1 MKKITRIESSI
12 PIIKRRKK
20 VAAYARVST
29 SAERLKHSLSAQISY
44 YSAMIQAN
52 TEWEFVRVYADEY
65 ISGTGTAKRT
75 EFQNMIK
82 DCEEGKI
89 DIILTKS
96 ISRFARNTIDLLENI
111 RHLKDLGIAVIF
123 EKENINSMSGDG
135 ELMLTILASY
145 AQEEVRSI
153 SDNIKW
159 RMRKS
164 MKMGKPNAVTSFH
177 ILGYEWENDTLV
189 IVPKE
194 ADIVRRIF
202 REYKSG
208 NSLYKIAKGLNADGI
223 STKRGY
229 QWDSTAI
236 QRILK
241 NITYTGNILHQKQYV
256 VDPISK
262 VRKNNHGEL
271 PQYYVEST
279 HDAIIDKSEFDC
291 IQDIMKERGIQKP
304 WMCHQ
309 SDIDFF
315 RGKIVCKKCGCK
327 FWHQVGHKEH
337 KNVHYWRHSTYKSK
351 DICIRGQINHNSLL
365 KITADIC
372 GLEKYDTSV
381 FSENIEEVYVLES
394 NSLEFHL
401 SDGRI
406 ITRDFINTGRADYW
420 TPEHRAK
427 LSAIR
432 QDISYK
438 KNKSAFTSKI
448 KCVVC
453 QCNFVRAKQIGKH
466 SPNGIYYYW
475 RCKIHGQ
482 KCMAVGLRDDI
493 LKEIISHIMKTDY
506 FDESLFLQTIDCIA
520 VNEQGILECHYKDGQ
535 VIETLYEHTSINPNL
550 RWNKERKQKQSC
562 LIKKYHQGDE
572 ESD

>member
-164 MKMGKPNAVTSFH
+164 MKMGKPNAVTNFH

-432 QDISYK
+432 QDISYA

-448 KCVVC
+448 KCFVC

>member
-145 AQEEVRSI
+145 AQEEIRSI

-223 STKRGY
+223 STKKGY

-262 VRKNNHGEL
+262 VRKDNHGEL

-291 IQDIMKERGIQKP
+291 IQEIMKERGIQKP
-304 WMCHQ
+304 WKCHQ

-315 RGKIVCKKCGCK
+315 RGKIVCKKCGRK
-327 FWHQVGHKEH
+327 FWHQVGPKAY
-337 KNVHYWRHSTYKSK
+337 KNLNYWKHSIYKSE
-351 DICIRGQINHNSLL
+351 DICIKGQINHNSLL
-365 KITADIC
+365 KISADIC
-372 GLEKYDTSV
+372 GLEKYDASV
-381 FSENIEEVYVLES
+381 FSDNIEEIYVLES
-394 NSLEFHL
+394 NVLEFHL

-432 QDISYK
+432 QDISYT

-448 KCVVC
+448 KCIVC

-493 LKEIISHIMKTDY
+493 LKEIISNIMQTEC
-506 FDESLFLQTIDCIA
+506 FDENLFLQTIDCIA

-535 VIETLYEHTSINPNL
+535 VIETLYEHPSINPNL
-550 RWNKERKQKQSC
+550 RWSKERKQT
-562 LIKKYHQGDE
+562 QGSFMKNCHRRSEQND
-572 ESD
+572 

>member
-159 RMRKS
+159 RMRKN
-164 MKMGKPNAVTSFH
+164 MKMGKPNAVTCFH

-223 STKRGY
+223 STKKGY

-262 VRKNNHGEL
+262 VRKDNHGEL

-291 IQDIMKERGIQKP
+291 IQEIMKERGIQKP
-304 WMCHQ
+304 WKCHQ

-315 RGKIVCKKCGCK
+315 RGKIVCKKCGRK
-327 FWHQVGHKEH
+327 FWHQVGPKAY
-337 KNVHYWRHSTYKSK
+337 KNLNYWKHSIYKSE
-351 DICIRGQINHNSLL
+351 DICIKGQINHNSLL
-365 KITADIC
+365 KISADIC
-372 GLEKYDTSV
+372 GLEKYDASV
-381 FSENIEEVYVLES
+381 FSDNIEEIYVLES
-394 NSLEFHL
+394 NVLEFHL

-432 QDISYK
+432 QDISYT

-448 KCVVC
+448 KCIVC

-493 LKEIISHIMKTDY
+493 LKEIVSHIMKTDC
-506 FDESLFLQTIDCIA
+506 FDESLFLQTIDCIF
-520 VNEQGILECHYKDGQ
+520 VNAQGVLECHYKNGQ
-535 VIETLYEHTSINPNL
+535 VIETLYEHPSINPNL
-550 RWNKERKQKQSC
+550 RWSKDRKQT
-562 LIKKYHQGDE
+562 QGSFMKNCHRRSEQND
-572 ESD
+572 

>member
-44 YSAMIQAN
+44 YNAMIQAN

-111 RHLKDLGIAVIF
+111 RRLKDLGIAVIF

-304 WMCHQ
+304 WIHHQ

-315 RGKIVCKKCGCK
+315 RGKIVCKKCGHK

-337 KNVHYWRHSTYKSK
+337 KNVHYWRHSTYKSE

-372 GLEKYDTSV
+372 GLEKYDASV

-432 QDISYK
+432 QDISYA

-453 QCNFVRAKQIGKH
+453 QCNFARAMYG
-466 SPNGIYYYW
+466 G
-475 RCKIHGQ
+475 RF
-482 KCMAVGLRDDI
+482 A
-493 LKEIISHIMKTDY
+493 
-506 FDESLFLQTIDCIA
+506 
-520 VNEQGILECHYKDGQ
+520 
-535 VIETLYEHTSINPNL
+535 
-550 RWNKERKQKQSC
+550 
-562 LIKKYHQGDE
+562 
-572 ESD
+572 

>member
-309 SDIDFF
+309 SGIDFF
-315 RGKIVCKKCGCK
+315 RSKIVCKKCGCK

-432 QDISYK
+432 QDISYA

>member
-279 HDAIIDKSEFDC
+279 HEAIIDKSEFDC

-309 SDIDFF
+309 SGIDFF
-315 RGKIVCKKCGCK
+315 RSKIVCKKCGCK

-432 QDISYK
+432 QDISYA

>member
-279 HDAIIDKSEFDC
+279 HEAIIDKSEFDC

-432 QDISYK
+432 QDISYA

>member
-164 MKMGKPNAVTSFH
+164 MKMGKPNAVTNFH

-279 HDAIIDKSEFDC
+279 HEAIIDKSEFDC

-432 QDISYK
+432 QDISYA

>member
-279 HDAIIDKSEFDC
+279 HEAIIDKSEFDC

-420 TPEHRAK
+420 TPEYRAK

-432 QDISYK
+432 QDISYA

>member
-164 MKMGKPNAVTSFH
+164 MKMGKPNAVTNFH

-279 HDAIIDKSEFDC
+279 HDDIIDKSEFDC

-309 SDIDFF
+309 SGIDFF
-315 RGKIVCKKCGCK
+315 RSKIVCKKCGCK

-432 QDISYK
+432 QDISYA

>member
-111 RHLKDLGIAVIF
+111 RRLKDLGIAVIF

-164 MKMGKPNAVTSFH
+164 MKIGKPNAVTSFH

-208 NSLYKIAKGLNADGI
+208 NSLYKIAKALNADGI

-279 HDAIIDKSEFDC
+279 HDDIIDKSEFDC

-432 QDISYK
+432 QDISYA

>member
-96 ISRFARNTIDLLENI
+96 ISRFSRNTIDLLENI
-111 RHLKDLGIAVIF
+111 RRLKDLGIAVIF

-432 QDISYK
+432 QDISYA

>member
-1 MKKITRIESSI
+1 MKKITRIELPI

-279 HDAIIDKSEFDC
+279 HDDIIDKSEFDC
-291 IQDIMKERGIQKP
+291 IQDIMKEKKNQKP

-309 SDIDFF
+309 SGIDFF
-315 RGKIVCKKCGCK
+315 RSKIVCKKCGCK

-372 GLEKYDTSV
+372 GLEKYDASV
-381 FSENIEEVYVLES
+381 FSENIEEIYVLES
-394 NSLEFHL
+394 NALEFHL

-432 QDISYK
+432 QDISYA
-438 KNKSAFTSKI
+438 KNKSVFTSKI

>member
-159 RMRKS
+159 RMRKN
-164 MKMGKPNAVTSFH
+164 MKMGKPNAVTCFH

-279 HDAIIDKSEFDC
+279 HEAIIDKSEFDC

-309 SDIDFF
+309 SGIDFF
-315 RGKIVCKKCGCK
+315 RSKIVCKKCGCK

-432 QDISYK
+432 QDISYT

-448 KCVVC
+448 KCIVC

>member
-1 MKKITRIESSI
+1 MKKITRIELPI

-29 SAERLKHSLSAQISY
+29 YTERLKHSLSAQISY

-52 TEWEFVRVYADEY
+52 AEWEFVRVYADEY
-65 ISGTGTAKRT
+65 ISGTGTSKRT

-111 RHLKDLGIAVIF
+111 RRLKDLGIAVIF

-208 NSLYKIAKGLNADGI
+208 NSLYKIAKALNADGI

-432 QDISYK
+432 QDISYA

>member
-291 IQDIMKERGIQKP
+291 IQEIMKERGIQKP
-304 WMCHQ
+304 WKCHQ

-315 RGKIVCKKCGCK
+315 RGKIVCKKCGRK

-432 QDISYK
+432 QDISYA

-506 FDESLFLQTIDCIA
+506 FDESLFLQTIDCIF
-520 VNEQGILECHYKDGQ
+520 VNAQDVLECHYKNGQ

>member
-223 STKRGY
+223 STKKGY

-262 VRKNNHGEL
+262 VRKDNHGEL

-291 IQDIMKERGIQKP
+291 IQEIMKERGIQKP
-304 WMCHQ
+304 WKCHQ

-315 RGKIVCKKCGCK
+315 RGKIVCKKCGRK
-327 FWHQVGHKEH
+327 FWHQVGPKAY
-337 KNVHYWRHSTYKSK
+337 KNLNYWKHSIYKSE
-351 DICIRGQINHNSLL
+351 DICIKGQINHNSLL
-365 KITADIC
+365 KISADIC
-372 GLEKYDTSV
+372 GLEKYDASV
-381 FSENIEEVYVLES
+381 FSDNIEEIYVLES
-394 NSLEFHL
+394 NVLEFHL

-432 QDISYK
+432 QDISYA

-448 KCVVC
+448 KCIVC
-453 QCNFVRAKQIGKH
+453 QCNFVRVKQIGKH

-475 RCKIHGQ
+475 RCKSHGQ

-493 LKEIISHIMKTDY
+493 LKEIISNIMQTEC
-506 FDESLFLQTIDCIA
+506 FDENLFLQTIDCIA

-535 VIETLYEHTSINPNL
+535 VIETLYEHPSINPNL
-550 RWNKERKQKQSC
+550 RWSKERKQT
-562 LIKKYHQGDE
+562 QGSFMKNCHRRSEQND
-572 ESD
+572 

>member
-111 RHLKDLGIAVIF
+111 RRLKDLGIAVIF

-208 NSLYKIAKGLNADGI
+208 NSLYKISKGLNADGI

-279 HDAIIDKSEFDC
+279 HDDIIDKSEFDC

-432 QDISYK
+432 QDISYA

-493 LKEIISHIMKTDY
+493 LKEIISHIMKTDC
-506 FDESLFLQTIDCIA
+506 FDESLFLQTIDCIF
-520 VNEQGILECHYKDGQ
+520 VNAQGVLECHYKNGQ
-535 VIETLYEHTSINPNL
+535 VIETLYEHPSINPNL
-550 RWNKERKQKQSC
+550 RWSKDRKQT
-562 LIKKYHQGDE
+562 QGSFMKNCHRRSEQND
-572 ESD
+572 

>member
-1 MKKITRIESSI
+1 MKKITRIELPI

-223 STKRGY
+223 STKKGY

-262 VRKNNHGEL
+262 VRKDNHGEL
-271 PQYYVEST
+271 PQYYVEDT
-279 HDAIIDKSEFDC
+279 HDAIIDKSEFDG

-315 RGKIVCKKCGCK
+315 RGKIVCKKCGRK
-327 FWHQVGHKEH
+327 FWHQVGPKAY
-337 KNVHYWRHSTYKSK
+337 KNLNYWKHSIYKSE
-351 DICIRGQINHNSLL
+351 DICIKGQINHNSLL
-365 KITADIC
+365 KISADIC
-372 GLEKYDTSV
+372 GLEKYDASV
-381 FSENIEEVYVLES
+381 FSDNIEEIYVLES
-394 NSLEFHL
+394 NVLEFHL

-432 QDISYK
+432 QDISYT

-448 KCVVC
+448 KCIVC

-493 LKEIISHIMKTDY
+493 LKEIISHIMKTDC
-506 FDESLFLQTIDCIA
+506 FDESLFLQTIDCIF
-520 VNEQGILECHYKDGQ
+520 VNAQGVLECHYKNGQ
-535 VIETLYEHTSINPNL
+535 VIETLYEHPSINPNL
-550 RWNKERKQKQSC
+550 RWSKDRKQT
-562 LIKKYHQGDE
+562 QGSFMKNCHRRSEQND
-572 ESD
+572 

>member
-208 NSLYKIAKGLNADGI
+208 NSLYKIAKALNADGI

-279 HDAIIDKSEFDC
+279 HDDIIDKSEFDC

-432 QDISYK
+432 QDISYA
-438 KNKSAFTSKI
+438 KNKSVFTSKI

>member
-1 MKKITRIESSI
+1 MKKITRIELPI

-159 RMRKS
+159 RMRKN
-164 MKMGKPNAVTSFH
+164 MKMGKPNAVTCFH

-279 HDAIIDKSEFDC
+279 HEAIIDKSEFDC

-309 SDIDFF
+309 SGIDFF
-315 RGKIVCKKCGCK
+315 RSKIVCKKCGCK

-432 QDISYK
+432 QDISYA

>member
-96 ISRFARNTIDLLENI
+96 ISRFSRNTIDLLENI
-111 RHLKDLGIAVIF
+111 RRLKDLGIAVIF

-262 VRKNNHGEL
+262 IRKNNHGEL

-304 WMCHQ
+304 WKCHQ

-432 QDISYK
+432 QDISYA

>member
-111 RHLKDLGIAVIF
+111 RRLKDLGIAVIF

-262 VRKNNHGEL
+262 VRKNNRGEL

-432 QDISYK
+432 QDISYA

-493 LKEIISHIMKTDY
+493 LKKIISHIMKTDY

>member
-52 TEWEFVRVYADEY
+52 AEWEFVRVYADEY
-65 ISGTGTAKRT
+65 ISGTGTSKRT

-381 FSENIEEVYVLES
+381 FSENIEEVYVLEL

-432 QDISYK
+432 QDISYA

-448 KCVVC
+448 KCFVC

>member
-159 RMRKS
+159 RMRKN
-164 MKMGKPNAVTSFH
+164 MKMGKPNAVTCFH

-223 STKRGY
+223 STKKGY

-262 VRKNNHGEL
+262 VRKDNHGEL

-291 IQDIMKERGIQKP
+291 IQEIMKERGIQKP
-304 WMCHQ
+304 WKCHQ

-315 RGKIVCKKCGCK
+315 RGKIVCKKCGRK
-327 FWHQVGHKEH
+327 FWHQVGPKAY
-337 KNVHYWRHSTYKSK
+337 KNLNYWKHSIYKSE
-351 DICIRGQINHNSLL
+351 DICIKGQINHNSLL
-365 KITADIC
+365 KISADIC
-372 GLEKYDTSV
+372 GLEKYDASV
-381 FSENIEEVYVLES
+381 FSDNIEEIYVLES
-394 NSLEFHL
+394 NVLEFHL

-432 QDISYK
+432 QDISYT

-448 KCVVC
+448 KCIVC

-493 LKEIISHIMKTDY
+493 LKEIISHIMKTDC
-506 FDESLFLQTIDCIA
+506 FDESLFLQTIDCIF
-520 VNEQGILECHYKDGQ
+520 VNAQGVLECHYKNGQ
-535 VIETLYEHTSINPNL
+535 VIETLYEHPSINPNL
-550 RWNKERKQKQSC
+550 RWSKDRKQT
-562 LIKKYHQGDE
+562 QGSFMKNCHRRSEQND
-572 ESD
+572 

>member
-1 MKKITRIESSI
+1 MKKITRIELPI

-111 RHLKDLGIAVIF
+111 RRLKDLGIAVIF

-223 STKRGY
+223 STKKGY

-262 VRKNNHGEL
+262 VRKDNHGEL

-291 IQDIMKERGIQKP
+291 IQEIMKERGIQKP
-304 WMCHQ
+304 WKCHQ

-315 RGKIVCKKCGCK
+315 RGKIVCKKCGRK
-327 FWHQVGHKEH
+327 FWHQVGPKAY
-337 KNVHYWRHSTYKSK
+337 KNLNYWKHSIYKSE
-351 DICIRGQINHNSLL
+351 DICIKGQINHNSLL
-365 KITADIC
+365 KISADIC
-372 GLEKYDTSV
+372 GLEKYDASV
-381 FSENIEEVYVLES
+381 FSDNIEEIYVLES
-394 NSLEFHL
+394 NVLEFHL

-432 QDISYK
+432 QDISYT

-448 KCVVC
+448 KCIVC

-493 LKEIISHIMKTDY
+493 LKEIISHIMKTDC
-506 FDESLFLQTIDCIA
+506 FDESLFLQTIDCIF
-520 VNEQGILECHYKDGQ
+520 VNAQGVLECHYKNGQ
-535 VIETLYEHTSINPNL
+535 VIETLYEHPSINPNL
-550 RWNKERKQKQSC
+550 RWSKDRKQT
-562 LIKKYHQGDE
+562 QGSFMKNCHRRSEQND
-572 ESD
+572 

>member
-1 MKKITRIESSI
+1 MKKITRIELPI

-29 SAERLKHSLSAQISY
+29 YTERLKHSLSAQISY

-208 NSLYKIAKGLNADGI
+208 NSLYKISKGLNADGI

-279 HDAIIDKSEFDC
+279 HDDIIDKSEFDC

-365 KITADIC
+365 KP
-372 GLEKYDTSV
+372 ESV
-381 FSENIEEVYVLES
+381 KF
-394 NSLEFHL
+394 
-401 SDGRI
+401 
-406 ITRDFINTGRADYW
+406 
-420 TPEHRAK
+420 K
-427 LSAIR
+427 L
-432 QDISYK
+432 
-438 KNKSAFTSKI
+438 
-448 KCVVC
+448 
-453 QCNFVRAKQIGKH
+453 
-466 SPNGIYYYW
+466 
-475 RCKIHGQ
+475 
-482 KCMAVGLRDDI
+482 
-493 LKEIISHIMKTDY
+493 
-506 FDESLFLQTIDCIA
+506 
-520 VNEQGILECHYKDGQ
+520 
-535 VIETLYEHTSINPNL
+535 
-550 RWNKERKQKQSC
+550 
-562 LIKKYHQGDE
+562 
-572 ESD
+572 

>member
-1 MKKITRIESSI
+1 MKKITRIELPI

-111 RHLKDLGIAVIF
+111 RRLKDLGIAVIF

-223 STKRGY
+223 STKKGY

-262 VRKNNHGEL
+262 VRKDNHGEL

-291 IQDIMKERGIQKP
+291 IQGIMKERGITKP
-304 WMCHQ
+304 WKCHQ

-315 RGKIVCKKCGCK
+315 RGKIVCKKCGRK
-327 FWHQVGHKEH
+327 FWHQVGPKAY
-337 KNVHYWRHSTYKSK
+337 KNLNYWKHSIYKSE
-351 DICIRGQINHNSLL
+351 DICIKGQINHNSLL
-365 KITADIC
+365 KISADIC
-372 GLEKYDTSV
+372 GLEKYDASV
-381 FSENIEEVYVLES
+381 FSDNIEEIYVLES
-394 NSLEFHL
+394 NVLEFHL

-432 QDISYK
+432 QDISYT

-448 KCVVC
+448 KCIVC

-493 LKEIISHIMKTDY
+493 LKEIISHIMKTDC
-506 FDESLFLQTIDCIA
+506 FDESLFLQTIDCIF
-520 VNEQGILECHYKDGQ
+520 VNAQGVLECHYKNGQ
-535 VIETLYEHTSINPNL
+535 VIETLYEHPSINPNL
-550 RWNKERKQKQSC
+550 RWSKDRKQT
-562 LIKKYHQGDE
+562 QGSFMKNCHRRSEQND
-572 ESD
+572 

>member
-164 MKMGKPNAVTSFH
+164 MKMGKPNAVTNFH

-256 VDPISK
+256 VDPIAK
-262 VRKNNHGEL
+262 VRKNNHGEW

-279 HDAIIDKSEFDC
+279 HEAIIDKSEFDC

-309 SDIDFF
+309 SGIDFF
-315 RGKIVCKKCGCK
+315 RSKIVCKKCGCK

-432 QDISYK
+432 QDISYA

>member
-271 PQYYVEST
+271 PQYYVEN
-279 HDAIIDKSEFDC
+279 DAIIDKSEFDYV
-291 IQDIMKERGIQKP
+291 QKMMKERGIQKP

-309 SDIDFF
+309 SGIDFF
-315 RGKIVCKKCGCK
+315 RSKIVCKKCGCK

-432 QDISYK
+432 QDISYA

>member
-432 QDISYK
+432 QDISYA

>member
-279 HDAIIDKSEFDC
+279 HDDIIDKSEFDC

-432 QDISYK
+432 QDISYA
-438 KNKSAFTSKI
+438 KNKSVFTSKI

>member
-1 MKKITRIESSI
+1 MKKITRIESPI
-12 PIIKRRKK
+12 PIIKKRKK
-20 VAAYARVST
+20 VAAYARVSK

-44 YSAMIQAN
+44 YSTMIQAN

-65 ISGTGTAKRT
+65 IGGTGTAKRT
-75 EFQNMIK
+75 QFQNMIK
-82 DCEEGKI
+82 DCEDGKI

-96 ISRFARNTIDLLENI
+96 ISRFARNTIDLLENV
-111 RHLKDLGIAVIF
+111 RYLKDLGIAVIF
-123 EKENINSMSGDG
+123 EKENINSLSGDG

-145 AQEEVRSI
+145 AQEEIRSI

-164 MKMGKPNAVTSFH
+164 MKSGKPNAVTSFR

-208 NSLYKIAKGLNADGI
+208 DSLKKIANGLNTDGI
-223 STKRGY
+223 STKGDY
-229 QWDSTAI
+229 QWNAMAI

-271 PQYYVEST
+271 PQYYVEDT
-279 HDAIIDKSEFDC
+279 HEPIIDKSEFDC

-304 WMCHQ
+304 WLCHQ

-315 RGKIVCKKCGCK
+315 RGRIFCGKCGRK
-327 FWHQVGHKEH
+327 FWHQVGPKAY
-337 KNVHYWRHSTYKSK
+337 KNLNYWKHNTYKSK
-351 DICIRGQINHNSLL
+351 DKCIRGGINHNSLL
-365 KITADIC
+365 KIAVEIC
-372 GLEKYDTSV
+372 GLEKYDALV
-381 FSENIEEVYVLES
+381 FSDIIEAVYIHES
-394 NSLEFHL
+394 NVLEFHL
-401 SDGRI
+401 SDGRTV
-406 ITRDFINTGRADYW
+406 TRKYINTQKADYW
-420 TPEHRAK
+420 TPERRAK
-427 LSAIR
+427 LSSIR
-432 QDISYK
+432 QDISYA

-448 KCVVC
+448 KCVSC
-453 QCNFVRAKQIGKH
+453 QCNFVRTKQIGKH

-475 RCKIHGQ
+475 RCKIHGE
-482 KCMAVGLRDDI
+482 KCAAVGLRDDI
-493 LKEIISHIMKTDY
+493 LKEIISHVMKTDC
-506 FDESLFLQTIDCIA
+506 FDENLFLQTIDCIV
-520 VNEQGILECHYKDGQ
+520 VNEHGILECHYKDGQ
-535 VIETLYEHTSINPNL
+535 VIEALYEHPSINPNL
-550 RWNKERKQKQSC
+550 RWSKERKQAQGSFMKKFRRRSEQS
-562 LIKKYHQGDE
+562 D
-572 ESD
+572 

>member
-111 RHLKDLGIAVIF
+111 RRLKDLGIAVIF

-208 NSLYKIAKGLNADGI
+208 NSLYKIAKALNADGI

-432 QDISYK
+432 QDISYA

>member
-111 RHLKDLGIAVIF
+111 RRLKDLGIAVIF

-309 SDIDFF
+309 SGIDFF
-315 RGKIVCKKCGCK
+315 RSKIVCKKCGCK

-372 GLEKYDTSV
+372 GLEKYDASV
-381 FSENIEEVYVLES
+381 FSENIEEIYVLES
-394 NSLEFHL
+394 NALEFHL

-432 QDISYK
+432 QDISYA
-438 KNKSAFTSKI
+438 KNKSVFTSKI

>member
-420 TPEHRAK
+420 TPEYRAK

-432 QDISYK
+432 QDISYA